1 MTQPSRRVYGM
12 LSEWYSRALPTLAPT
27 PREWLA
33 KLVCA
38 VVEAG
43 ACTQPALAT
52 ALQRLHLSGATNE
65 SAQVAMLGSAPR
77 PPMRRWCKRCW
88 PTGLPRRCW

>member
-65 SAQVAMLGSAPR
+65 SAQVAI
-77 PPMRRWCKRCW
+77 RR
-88 PTGLPRRCW
+88 